1 MLKKF
6 VLSMGICLGLFFL
19 IGFLLPRD
27 FIIHRSILINVPRI
41 QVHEAINNL
50 EEWSHFMPWTDAN
63 NDVEFQFGE
72 IRQGKGATKAWISDA
87 GKGSFTITDAS
98 IDQGISCEISFGE
111 REKPAVANF
120 YYDDTPKGTMLQW
133 SMRGRV
139 EAPLGGYMTL
149 LIDSMLGPVFEKGL
163 VQLKDHLENEKVESS
178 TSQGS

>member
-1 MLKKF
+1 
-6 VLSMGICLGLFFL
+6 MGICLGLFFL

-87 GKGSFTITDAS
+87 GKGNFTITDANRS
-98 IDQGISCEISFGE
+98 GD
-111 REKPAVANF
+111 K
-120 YYDDTPKGTMLQW
+120 L
-133 SMRGRV
+133 
-139 EAPLGGYMTL
+139 
-149 LIDSMLGPVFEKGL
+149 
-163 VQLKDHLENEKVESS
+163 
-178 TSQGS
+178 